1 MAGKQ
6 PAKRGARGRGTIYK
20 DEKRNR
26 WVGERW
32 VTLADGARK
41 RVRVRAPT
49 QGEAI
54 TALDEA
60 VKRARKETL
69 ATSGQTLNRM
79 LDEWL
84 KAVARSVRESTRL
97 DYERTMQLYVRDAI
111 GALPAARIQP
121 EHIEEEV
128 LDPLLDREVLATAH
142 KVKRLLSQAFIW
154 GQRRR
159 WVIENP
165 VALLDPLPRPRP
177 DVDAWTASEV
187 ERFLRAARGHELY
200 ALYYTALST
209 GLRKGELL
217 ALRWSE
223 IRDGMIRV
231 RRTTSRGAEG
241 GVVNTAK
248 TAEGVRAVPVSPDL
262 AAVLATH
269 RERAPKS
276 PLGLVFPS
284 SRTGAL
290 LSGSHANR
298 EMKALIEK
306 AGVPMIRFHE
316 LRKTTTSLMARAG
329 IPPKVIQERLGH
341 ATPDL
346 ALKIYTKVFEEDARR
361 AVIDLGGAGGIGG
374 GLPTRRVRTRAARWR
389 RRVKGCKRVLD
400 AGSR

>member
-1 MAGKQ
+1 MAGKK
-6 PAKRGARGRGTIYK
+6 PAKRGARGRGSIYK
-20 DEKRNR
+20 DEKRDK

-41 RVRVRAPT
+41 RVRVRAAT
-49 QGEAI
+49 QTEAI
-54 TALDEA
+54 DDLDEA
-60 VKRARKETL
+60 VRRARKETL

-79 LDEWL
+79 LDDWL
-84 KAVARSVRESTRL
+84 KAVSRSVRESTRI
-97 DYERTMQLYVRDAI
+97 DYERTMKLYVRDEL
-111 GALPAARIQP
+111 GALPAARLQP
-121 EHIEEEV
+121 EHIEEV
-128 LDPLLDREVLATAH
+128 LDPLLDRELLATAH

-159 WVIENP
+159 WVVENP

-177 DVDAWTASEV
+177 DIDAWTPDEAQ
-187 ERFLRAARGHELY
+187 RYLRTARAHELY
-200 ALYYTALST
+200 ALYYMAIST

-248 TAEGVRAVPVSPDL
+248 TPEGVRSVPVSPDL
-262 AAVLATH
+262 AAVMEAHRAT
-269 RERAPKS
+269 APVS

-284 SRTGAL
+284 ARTGGL
-290 LSGSHANR
+290 LSGSHVNR
-298 EMKALIEK
+298 EMKSLIVA

-341 ATPDL
+341 STPDL
-346 ALKIYTKVFEEDARR
+346 ALRIYTKVFEEDARK
-361 AVIDLGGAGGIGG
+361 AVIDLGGLGG
-374 GLPTRRVRTRAARWR
+374 GLPTRRVRTRTRRWR
-389 RRVKGCKRVLD
+389 RRPRGVRRV
-400 AGSR
+400 

>member
-1 MAGKQ
+1 MAGKRENTR
-6 PAKRGARGRGTIYK
+6 RGARGRGSIHK
-20 DEKRNR
+20 DEKRDR

-41 RVRVRAPT
+41 RVRVRAAT
-49 QGEAI
+49 QAEAI
-54 TALDEA
+54 EALDEA
-60 VKRARKETL
+60 VRRARKETL
-69 ATSGQTLNRM
+69 ATSGRTLNRM
-79 LDEWL
+79 LDDWL

-97 DYERTMQLYVRDAI
+97 DYERTMKLYVRDEI

-121 EHIEEEV
+121 EHIEEV
-128 LDPLLDREVLATAH
+128 IDPLLDRELVATAH

-159 WVIENP
+159 WVVENP

-177 DVDAWTASEV
+177 DIDAWTPDEAR
-187 ERFLRAARGHELY
+187 RFLRAARGHELH

-248 TAEGVRAVPVSPDL
+248 TPDGVRSVPVSPDL
-262 AAVLATH
+262 AAVLEEHRATVP
-269 RERAPKS
+269 ES

-284 SRTGAL
+284 ARTGGL
-290 LSGSHANR
+290 LSGSHVSR
-298 EMKALIEK
+298 EMKALIAA

-346 ALKIYTKVFEEDARR
+346 ALRIYTKVFEEDARK
-361 AVIDLGGAGGIGG
+361 AVIDLGGLSG
-374 GLPTRRVRTRAARWR
+374 GLPTAREGTRKVLKR
-389 RRVKGCKRVLD
+389 RRVKVGRRVLD
-400 AGSR
+400 A